1 MSLGWTAQPA
11 NSRQGETACRVISS
25 SGAFAEQLAP
35 TKDGVE
41 GINRIN
47 EEEGVAWIISFLSA
61 DKRKTYCLY
70 EAPNPGA
77 IRAAARRNN
86 IPVRRHHRDRG
97 RNRPQHVRLAL
108 RRPSS
113 PAGEPLRLCRSPIR
127 GEPLFPHM
135 PRRRGRGE
143 GRGGERRGGDGEE
156 FGARPRSGVATGN
169 RRIPDAGR

>member
-1 MSLGWTAQPA
+1 MPRYLIERS
-11 NSRQGETACRVISS
+11 
-25 SGAFAEQLAP
+25 FAEQLAP

-86 IPVRRHHRDRG
+86 IPCD
-97 RNRPQHVRLAL
+97 AII
-108 RRPSS
+108 
-113 PAGEPLRLCRSPIR
+113 EI
-127 GEPLFPHM
+127 
-135 PRRRGRGE
+135 
-143 GRGGERRGGDGEE
+143 GGEIGPAM
-156 FGARPRSGVATGN
+156 FG
-169 RRIPDAGR
+169 